1 MTARASTF
9 GMPLDAAV
17 AAGFVRIS
25 RIDRAETLPGGFAHL
40 VRQAVEIDSVRV
52 VVIDSLNGYLNA
64 VPEERFLIFQMHELL
79 SYLNQL
85 GALTV
90 LTLAQIGIAGPLRK
104 AIDLSYLSDTVL
116 LHYFKANARSGA
128 RSRS

>member
-90 LTLAQIGIAGPLRK
+90 LTLA
-104 AIDLSYLSDTVL
+104 
-116 LHYFKANARSGA
+116 
-128 RSRS
+128 

>member
-1 MTARASTF
+1 M
-9 GMPLDAAV
+9 
-17 AAGFVRIS
+17 
-25 RIDRAETLPGGFAHL
+25 
-40 VRQAVEIDSVRV
+40 
-52 VVIDSLNGYLNA
+52 
-64 VPEERFLIFQMHELL
+64 PEERFLIFQMHELL

-116 LHYFKANARSGA
+116 LLHYFKANARSGA

>member
-1 MTARASTF
+1 MTAGATTF

-25 RIDRAETLPGGFAHL
+25 RIDRAETSPRFAHL
-40 VRQAVEIDSVRV
+40 VRQALEIDSVRV

-64 VPEERFLIFQMHELL
+64 VPEERFLIVQMHELL

-90 LTLAQIGIAGPLRK
+90 LTLA
-104 AIDLSYLSDTVL
+104 
-116 LHYFKANARSGA
+116 
-128 RSRS
+128 